1 VQSLPPHILRS
12 PNSASKS
19 KLLIIGILL
28 SVVGLL
34 FSMRV
39 LLVEATRP
47 YTLWLDGVR
56 LFQPGILAGSPA
68 PLISPRLLKPWITD
82 SSMLQGEYASCL
94 TAVKTAQSQ
103 DNLLI
108 ARRACLHVLRA
119 AVSGAPADGKLWL
132 EIAIATAVLD
142 GFGPQAVEA
151 LKHSYETA
159 PREGWVAKNRL
170 QFTLINWESLPEEI
184 KDRTILDALDPWAKL
199 ALGRLLYS
207 KESPFDEQRAIE
219 LLDQAGKR
227 GDFNLLENLGRY
239 HLVGEGVPLNPNKGR
254 DYLERAIAG
263 GNNDARIALGEA
275 LIRGQ
280 GVQKDVAAGLHL
292 LEAAASID
300 EWGKLSL
307 AKLLL
312 SEDPP
317 NDVPRALAL
326 LTSAAALDNFYALEI
341 LSDMYYEGEGVLKD
355 PQKAKIYGERAV
367 VLRNQH
373 DAEVAL
379 RQSEVK

>member
-1 VQSLPPHILRS
+1 
-12 PNSASKS
+12 
-19 KLLIIGILL
+19 LLTIGILL

-47 YTLWLDGVR
+47 YTLWLDGIR
-56 LFQPGILAGSPA
+56 LFQPGSLTGSPT
-68 PLISPRLLKPWITD
+68 PLISPQILKPWITD

-94 TAVKTAQSQ
+94 NAVKITIAAQ
-103 DNLLI
+103 NKYNFLI

-119 AVSGAPADGKLWL
+119 AVSGAPADGRLWL
-132 EIAIATAVLD
+132 EIAIATAALD

-159 PREGWVAKNRL
+159 PREGWVAKSRL
-170 QFTLINWESLPEEI
+170 QFTLKNWESLPEKI

-199 ALGRLLYS
+199 ALGKLLYS
-207 KESPFDEQRAIE
+207 GESPFDEQRAIE
-219 LLDQAGKR
+219 LLDQAGKE
-227 GDFNLLENLGRY
+227 GDANLLENLGQY

-254 DYLERAIAG
+254 DYLEQAIAR
-263 GNNDARIALGEA
+263 GNNDARIKLGEA
-275 LIRGQ
+275 LIRGR
-280 GVQKDVAAGLHL
+280 GVQRNVAAGLHL

-312 SEDPP
+312 SGDLPK
-317 NDVPRALAL
+317 DVARALTL
-326 LTSAAALDNFYALEI
+326 LNSAAALDNFYALEI
-341 LSDMYYEGEGVLKD
+341 LSDMYYAGEGVPKD
-355 PQKAKIYGERAV
+355 LEKVKIYGERAG
-367 VLRNQH
+367 VLRHRH

-379 RQSEVK
+379 RQP